1 MACAVALSRALRVAG
16 VTAALVAASVLLSAC
31 RPEPAPSPRAAEPS
45 PSVTAAEPGPTPTS
59 APTPTP
65 LPTPTAT
72 TAGFAL
78 PKACQDIYSATMLAS
93 LNAANPPLNDP
104 GVTMNSTQNADALE
118 LLTSGIPTIRC
129 SWGRPSEFGLSTNV
143 SVVDAAQS
151 AEILSALRS
160 AGFTCDQVWSG
171 TRCVTE
177 QKMVDQSDKEVTLG
191 ETHFLRGTG
200 WVTTAWVNFAPA
212 GYTQDVVSTLWG

>member
-1 MACAVALSRALRVAG
+1 MARAVALSRALRVVG
-16 VTAALVAASVLLSAC
+16 VSAALVAASVLFSAC
-31 RPEPAPSPRAAEPS
+31 RPEPVPSPTAAEPS
-45 PSVTAAEPGPTPTS
+45 PSVTVAEPSPSP

-65 LPTPTAT
+65 TAT
-72 TAGFAL
+72 AVGFAL

-129 SWGRPSEFGLSTNV
+129 SWGKPSEFGLATNV

-151 AEILSALRS
+151 AAILSALRS

-212 GYTQDVVSTLWG
+212 GYTQDVVTTLWR